1 MDYNF
6 SLITLELGI
15 PVMATIISIVG
26 IILYS
31 YIYFQLYEEPQ
42 AIILLL
48 GFLSFLFSGLEA
60 SNIILSLY
68 SKNNYLALNMYKFEQ
83 LALSLT
89 IIPWMMYIRTQLTLS
104 EHFHSVLYKLY
115 IAIIFILILLSA
127 ISLLYPQLFIST
139 SEPIT
144 TLNET
149 MKNSI
154 KSRGELGT
162 VYIIRDFV

>member
-104 EHFHSVLYKLY
+104 R
-115 IAIIFILILLSA
+115 
-127 ISLLYPQLFIST
+127 T
-139 SEPIT
+139 
-144 TLNET
+144 
-149 MKNSI
+149 
-154 KSRGELGT
+154 
-162 VYIIRDFV
+162 